1 MSLVVESITA
11 GYDSLLVI
19 RSVNIRVPEGKIV
32 ALVGSNGAGKSTT
45 LKTIMGVVRPKEGKL
60 IFMGEDI
67 TGLPPYMRVEKGISL
82 VPEGRQLFST
92 LTVKENLLLGAY
104 LYKGNVKNLLDEV
117 YELFPILKERE
128 NQLAGTLSGGEQQ
141 MLAVARGLMSNPRLL
156 MLDEPSLGL
165 APLIVEK
172 LYDAIK
178 EINRRGVSILLVE
191 QHVELSLE
199 VADYAYVMEMGEIT
213 IEGEAKKLLK
223 DERVRRAYLG

>member
-1 MSLVVESITA
+1 VENLAA
-11 GYDSLLVI
+11 GYDSLTVI
-19 RSVNIRVPEGKIV
+19 RGINLNVPKGKIV

-45 LKTIMGVVRPKEGKL
+45 LKTIMGVIKPRSGRL
-60 IFMGEDI
+60 IFEDEDI
-67 TGLPPYMRVEKGISL
+67 TGLPPYMRVAKGISL

-104 LYKGNVKNLLDEV
+104 LYKGDVQELLDEV

-141 MLAVARGLMSNPRLL
+141 MLAIARGLMSRPRLL

-172 LYDAIK
+172 LYEAIK

-213 IEGEAKKLLK
+213 VEGESKRLLK
-223 DERVRRAYLG
+223 DEKVRRAYLG

>member
-1 MSLVVESITA
+1 MENLAA
-11 GYDSLLVI
+11 GYDSLTVI
-19 RSVNIRVPEGKIV
+19 RGINLNVPKGKIV

-45 LKTIMGVVRPKEGKL
+45 LKTIMGVIKPRSGRL
-60 IFMGEDI
+60 IFEDEDI
-67 TGLPPYMRVEKGISL
+67 TGLPPYMRVAKGISL

-104 LYKGNVKNLLDEV
+104 LYKGDVQELLDEV

-141 MLAVARGLMSNPRLL
+141 MLAIARGLMSRPRLL

-172 LYDAIK
+172 LYEAIK

-213 IEGEAKKLLK
+213 VEGESKRLLK
-223 DERVRRAYLG
+223 DEKVRRAYLG